1 MSTIHM
7 NSIEDQARALR
18 SLREKRDTLK
28 ADFEEADEAYKKAVE
43 ELYQRMDESGV
54 GGLKIDGI
62 NFVPSETVYANV
74 QDRSAFVEWAR
85 DHDEELVENRER
97 KALLNQLVRERID
110 NGEPLP
116 PGIGFYVRETV
127 AQRSS

>member
-43 ELYQRMDESGV
+43 ELYQRMDETGV
-54 GGLKIDGI
+54 DGLKIDGI

>member
-43 ELYQRMDESGV
+43 ELYQRMDETGV
-54 GGLKIDGI
+54 DGLKIDGI
-62 NFVPSETVYANV
+62 NFVPSETVYPNV